1 MCIRDRDVGS
11 YAILKEVE
19 AGRGSPH
26 GGVYLSFQHCPE
38 RALRESFGP
47 VIDRLAANGI
57 DLTKMPIEVA
67 PIAHYHMGG
76 IVTDAQMQTDL
87 PGLFAAG
94 EAVGGANGAN
104 RLSGNAITEALV
116 FGRRAGR
123 SAADYLKDLSG
134 SADRAD
140 NASKAIALIAADA
153 PTRDLN
159 TAEMLQ
165 TLQKTM
171 QDNVGALRSQ
181 AKIVVAL
188 DVIGHLTEE
197 LGNTPPGDGDRF
209 DMRRIEWF
217 DLRNML
223 LVARV
228 VAEAALARTETRGAQ
243 QREDFPQLSPDW
255 AFNQIARLQ
264 GTRIELSGG
273 PRAVAVAAS

>member
-1 MCIRDRDVGS
+1 
-11 YAILKEVE
+11 
-19 AGRGSPH
+19 
-26 GGVYLSFQHCPE
+26 
-38 RALRESFGP
+38 
-47 VIDRLAANGI
+47 
-57 DLTKMPIEVA
+57 
-67 PIAHYHMGG
+67 
-76 IVTDAQMQTDL
+76 MQTDL

-123 SAADYLKDLSG
+123 SAADYVRRSSVSPDH
-134 SADRAD
+134 AD
-140 NASKAIALIAADA
+140 NASKAIALIAAHA
-153 PTRDLN
+153 PTRDFN

-171 QDNVGALRSQ
+171 QDNVGALRSE
-181 AKIVVAL
+181 AKIIAAL
-188 DVIGHLTEE
+188 DIIGRLTEE
-197 LGNTPPGDGDRF
+197 IGNSPPGDGNRF

-243 QREDFPQLSPDW
+243 QREDYPELSPDW
-255 AFNQIARLQ
+255 AFNQIVRVRGA
-264 GTRIELSGG
+264 RIELSGS
-273 PRAVAVAAS
+273 PRTVAVAAS